1 MVFEVFSKTVKEIEV
16 LEKKIGSSFFETEKE
31 EKLQYLFAGC
41 WNTLILKYFIK
52 KNTLLPRA
60 LRFFFY

>member
-31 EKLQYLFAGC
+31 EKLQYLFASC
-41 WNTLILKYFIK
+41 WNTLILKYFI
-52 KNTLLPRA
+52 
-60 LRFFFY
+60 